1 MKKLFYY
8 CLLLL
13 PTLLIWQCKDDDYP
27 PLPPVDTSLKFHVE
41 DTLVMSTAGGNSTI
55 SLQSAKDWK
64 LDVEY
69 DATDPDK
76 DWLSTDPT
84 SGTASG
90 TASVTVTTLAS
101 LVERKATLVLSQVG
115 EDTEAPVRL
124 VVRQDVDGFSV
135 EKKNYPVGYE
145 ESVVQ
150 VKFLTNVTNYAAEV
164 AEKDQKWIIPLPAT
178 MAATEAGLSFT
189 IKKNTGPAAR
199 TGTIT
204 IYDADGK
211 ASSVNVTVTQE
222 GAPVTGSVVYEGNNA
237 LDAVMMKRE
246 GEYVSW
252 VLRKDADEIVYGE
265 AEHISTTGWWYATP
279 PVSDGS
285 NIQYGGAAYGGV
297 DYMFDKGPIA
307 VRFPAPFPMVTLCFI
322 GTNVKISLYP
332 WNTDYATTTA
342 QEPILE
348 ESFTGGEWQYPGGNP
363 GGSEGTGRWDPSG
376 EYLAVI
382 ESIGE
387 GAKVGCNTVP
397 NASYPEWSGM
407 MSGYEMFLGG
417 KSSGE
422 TGTLIGLSCV
432 MGNTDGSQPY
442 SIGGTS
448 NLKRVF
454 SSNGTAWNMT
464 DEYYLNKA
472 MVNETPKKKTYLSG
486 KYGYADNVS
495 AVKIGTKTF
504 IALSD
509 VNGKI
514 WVASTTDGKD
524 QTIVKEELSLTGSV
538 SSMVVKDGTLN
549 FYYAKDG
556 ALHLAT
562 ASATD
567 GWVDALADAGQVLQL
582 PDGVNNGT
590 VVYNDVS
597 SQFQFIYVSADDEI
611 LSKVSDTANGSF
623 EPGDVILEGA
633 ATGADK
639 PFFVTD
645 GEGHIGAD
653 AGIAYTFNSGVYVQ
667 M

>member
-41 DTLVMSTAGGNSTI
+41 DTLVMSTAGGSSTI

-237 LDAVMMKRE
+237 LDAVMMNVN
-246 GEYVSW
+246 GEYVSYTLRQDPATQAGPGCGALLEFRV
-252 VLRKDADEIVYGE
+252 VLRY
-265 AEHISTTGWWYATP
+265 S
-279 PVSDGS
+279 
-285 NIQYGGAAYGGV
+285 
-297 DYMFDKGPIA
+297 M
-307 VRFPAPFPMVTLCFI
+307 
-322 GTNVKISLYP
+322 LYK
-332 WNTDYATTTA
+332 W
-342 QEPILE
+342 
-348 ESFTGGEWQYPGGNP
+348 
-363 GGSEGTGRWDPSG
+363 GR
-376 EYLAVI
+376 EYL
-382 ESIGE
+382 
-387 GAKVGCNTVP
+387 
-397 NASYPEWSGM
+397 
-407 MSGYEMFLGG
+407 LR
-417 KSSGE
+417 
-422 TGTLIGLSCV
+422 
-432 MGNTDGSQPY
+432 
-442 SIGGTS
+442 
-448 NLKRVF
+448 KR
-454 SSNGTAWNMT
+454 
-464 DEYYLNKA
+464 
-472 MVNETPKKKTYLSG
+472 
-486 KYGYADNVS
+486 
-495 AVKIGTKTF
+495 
-504 IALSD
+504 
-509 VNGKI
+509 
-514 WVASTTDGKD
+514 
-524 QTIVKEELSLTGSV
+524 
-538 SSMVVKDGTLN
+538 
-549 FYYAKDG
+549 
-556 ALHLAT
+556 
-562 ASATD
+562 
-567 GWVDALADAGQVLQL
+567 
-582 PDGVNNGT
+582 
-590 VVYNDVS
+590 
-597 SQFQFIYVSADDEI
+597 EI
-611 LSKVSDTANGSF
+611 CF
-623 EPGDVILEGA
+623 
-633 ATGADK
+633 
-639 PFFVTD
+639 
-645 GEGHIGAD
+645 
-653 AGIAYTFNSGVYVQ
+653 
-667 M
+667 

>member
-222 GAPVTGSVVYEGNNA
+222 GAPVTGSMIYEGDNA
-237 LDAVMMKRE
+237 LDAVMVNVN

-252 VLRKDADEIVYGE
+252 VLRKDADEIVYSE
-265 AEHISTTGWWYATP
+265 ANHIHTTGWWYVTP
-279 PVSDGS
+279 PVPGTDIG
-285 NIQYGGAAYGGV
+285 YGGAKYGGV
-297 DYMFDKGPIA
+297 DYTFDKGPIA
-307 VRFPAPFPMVTLCFI
+307 LRFPTPFPMTTLCFI
-322 GTNVKISLYP
+322 GTNVKFSLYP
-332 WNTDYATTTA
+332 WNTDYATTAA
-342 QEPILE
+342 QEPLME
-348 ESFTGGEWQYPGGNP
+348 GSFTDGEWQYPGGNP
-363 GGSEGTGRWDPSG
+363 GSWYPSG

-382 ESIGE
+382 EST
-387 GAKVGCNTVP
+387 GAGAMVGCNKVP
-397 NASYPEWSGM
+397 NDSYPEWSDM
-407 MSGYEMFLGG
+407 MSGYEMFLDGQ
-417 KSSGE
+417 STGE
-422 TGTLIGLSCV
+422 TGTLIALSSA
-432 MGNTDGSQPY
+432 MGYTDKSQPF

-448 NLKRVF
+448 NLKRI
-454 SSNGTAWNMT
+454 SSSDGTAWNMI

-472 MVNETPKKKTYLSG
+472 MVGETPVANTELSG

-495 AVKIGTKTF
+495 AVLVGAKAYM
-504 IALSD
+504 ALSD
-509 VNGKI
+509 ADGKI
-514 WVASTTDGKD
+514 WVASTSDAKHWE
-524 QTIVKEELSLTGSV
+524 IEKEALTLTGSV

-567 GWVDALADAGQVLQL
+567 GWVDALADKGQVLQL
-582 PDGVNNGT
+582 PDGANNGT
-590 VVYNDVS
+590 VVYNDVTN
-597 SQFQFIYVSADDEI
+597 QFQFIYVSADDEV

-623 EPGDVILEGA
+623 EPGDMILEGV

-645 GEGHIGAD
+645 SEGHIGAD
-653 AGIAYTFNSGVYVQ
+653 AGIAYTFDGGVYVQ

>member
-41 DTLVMSTAGGNSTI
+41 DTLVMSTAGGSSTI

-145 ESVVQ
+145 ESVVH

-178 MAATEAGLSFT
+178 MATTEGSLSFT

-204 IYDADGK
+204 IYDADGN
-211 ASSVNVTVTQE
+211 ASSVDVTVTQE
-222 GAPVTGSVVYEGNNA
+222 GAPVTGSMIYEGDNA
-237 LDAVMMKRE
+237 LDAVMM
-246 GEYVSW
+246 
-252 VLRKDADEIVYGE
+252 
-265 AEHISTTGWWYATP
+265 
-279 PVSDGS
+279 
-285 NIQYGGAAYGGV
+285 
-297 DYMFDKGPIA
+297 
-307 VRFPAPFPMVTLCFI
+307 
-322 GTNVKISLYP
+322 NVKFSLYP

-342 QEPILE
+342 QTPVLE
-348 ESFTGGEWQYPGGNP
+348 ESFTSGEWQYPGGNP
-363 GGSEGTGRWDPSG
+363 GGGATGRWDPSG
-376 EYLAVI
+376 DYLAVI
-382 ESIGE
+382 ESIGD
-387 GAKVGCNTVP
+387 GAMVGCNVVP
-397 NASYPEWSGM
+397 NESHPEWSDM
-407 MSGYEMFLGG
+407 MSGYEMFLDGE
-417 KSSGE
+417 SSGQ
-422 TGTLIGLSCV
+422 TGTLIGLSCMMDDV
-432 MGNTDGSQPY
+432 DHSQPF
-442 SIGGTS
+442 SIPGTS

-454 SSNGTAWNMT
+454 SSDGTTWNMT

-472 MVNETPKKKTYLSG
+472 MVDETPIPGDFHSG
-486 KYGYADNVS
+486 EYGYADNVS

-524 QTIVKEELSLTGSV
+524 WAIVKEELSLTGSV

-562 ASATD
+562 ASAAD
-567 GWVDALADAGQVLQL
+567 GWVDALTDAGQVLQL

-590 VVYNDVS
+590 VVYNDVNN
-597 SQFQFIYVSADDEI
+597 QFQFNYISADSEI
-611 LSKVSDTANGSF
+611 LSMVSDVANGSF
-623 EPGDVILEGA
+623 EQGGMLLEGA
-633 ATGADK
+633 GNGADK

-653 AGIAYTFNSGVYVQ
+653 AGIAYTFDSGVYMQ

>member
-41 DTLVMSTAGGNSTI
+41 DTLVMSTAGGSSTI

-145 ESVVQ
+145 ESVVH

-178 MAATEAGLSFT
+178 MATTEGSLSFT

-204 IYDADGK
+204 IYDADGN
-211 ASSVNVTVTQE
+211 ASSVDVTVTQE
-222 GAPVTGSVVYEGNNA
+222 GAPVTGSMIYEGDNA
-237 LDAVMMKRE
+237 LDAVMMNVN

-252 VLRKDADEIVYGE
+252 VLRKDADEIVQGE
-265 AEHISTTGWWYATP
+265 ANHISETGWWYATP
-279 PVSDGS
+279 PVSGS

-297 DYMFDKGPIA
+297 DYTFDQGPIA
-307 VRFPAPFPMVTLCFI
+307 VRFPMPFPMTTLCFI
-322 GTNVKISLYP
+322 GTNVKFSLYP

-342 QEPILE
+342 QTPVLE
-348 ESFTGGEWQYPGGNP
+348 ESFTSGEWQYPGGNP
-363 GGSEGTGRWDPSG
+363 GGGATGRWDPSG
-376 EYLAVI
+376 DYLAVI
-382 ESIGE
+382 ESIGD
-387 GAKVGCNTVP
+387 GAMVGCNVVP
-397 NASYPEWSGM
+397 NESHPEWSDM
-407 MSGYEMFLGG
+407 MSGYEMFLDGE
-417 KSSGE
+417 SSGQ
-422 TGTLIGLSCV
+422 TGTLIGLSCMMDDV
-432 MGNTDGSQPY
+432 DHSQPF
-442 SIGGTS
+442 SIPGTS

-454 SSNGTAWNMT
+454 SSDGTTWNMT

-472 MVNETPKKKTYLSG
+472 MVDETPIPGDFHSG

-524 QTIVKEELSLTGSV
+524 WAIVKEELSLTGSV

-562 ASATD
+562 ASAAD
-567 GWVDALADAGQVLQL
+567 GWVDALTDAGQVLQL

-590 VVYNDVS
+590 VVYNDVNN
-597 SQFQFIYVSADDEI
+597 QFQFNYISADSEI
-611 LSKVSDTANGSF
+611 LSMVSDVANGSF
-623 EPGDVILEGA
+623 EQGGMLLEGA
-633 ATGADK
+633 GNGADK

-653 AGIAYTFNSGVYVQ
+653 AGIAYTFDSGVYMQ

>member
-41 DTLVMSTAGGNSTI
+41 DTLVMSTAGGSSTI

-237 LDAVMMKRE
+237 LDAVMMNVN
-246 GEYVSW
+246 GEYVSYT
-252 VLRKDADEIVYGE
+252 LRQDPATQADLV
-265 AEHISTTGWWYATP
+265 AEHYWSSGWYYAIPCYISGVENIFYGNEKYVFDDA
-279 PVSDGS
+279 GS
-285 NIQYGGAAYGGV
+285 NSIALRFNAETSMRTMCYGG
-297 DYMFDKGPIA
+297 DKDK
-307 VRFPAPFPMVTLCFI
+307 
-322 GTNVKISLYP
+322 VKLYY
-332 WNTDYATTTA
+332 WDTDYAKTVA
-342 QEPILE
+342 NGPVLE
-348 ESFTGGEWQYPGGNP
+348 DVPSVSGGWGYIGGN
-363 GGSEGTGRWDPSG
+363 GQRWDPSG
-376 EYLAVI
+376 DYLLVI
-382 ESIGE
+382 EPNE
-387 GAKVGCNTVP
+387 VGAYVDVADYEAHPALESALDGIECFIDGQPATKIISLSYIVFKDDTQAKMELGRSTVK
-397 NASYPEWSGM
+397 NI
-407 MSGYEMFLGG
+407 
-417 KSSGE
+417 SS
-422 TGTLIGLSCV
+422 S
-432 MGNTDGSQPY
+432 DGV
-442 SIGGTS
+442 
-448 NLKRVF
+448 R
-454 SSNGTAWNMT
+454 WNMK
-464 DEYYLNKA
+464 DEYYLNRA
-472 MVNETPKKKTYLSG
+472 MIKDDPKETGDVINASKLGHANNIAS
-486 KYGYADNVS
+486 
-495 AVKIGTKTF
+495 VKVGTKTYM
-504 IALSD
+504 ALSD
-509 VNGKI
+509 ANGKI

-524 QTIVKEELSLTGSV
+524 WTIVKAELSLTGSV

-562 ASATD
+562 ASAAD
-567 GWVDALADAGQVLQL
+567 GWVDALTDAGQVLQL

-590 VVYNDVS
+590 VVYNDVNN
-597 SQFQFIYVSADDEI
+597 QFQFIYVSADDEI

-623 EPGDVILEGA
+623 EPGDMILEGV

-645 GEGHIGAD
+645 SEGHIGAD
-653 AGIAYTFNSGVYVQ
+653 AGIAYTFDGGVYVQ